1 MGGNLMTAFG
11 TPPFDVGQVVTSFAQ
26 DGFWLLDRLAP
37 GTATHRIYRAYQV
50 SGPLDLQALR
60 AAWRTV
66 VDRHDVLRTTLVE
79 AGGELMQRVAARSS
93 PSVSFVDL
101 GHVSPADRDA
111 HADRLSARAAA
122 ESIDLAVGPL
132 ARLTVFRLT
141 TVDHRVVLVVHRA
154 AADDSSVSI
163 LLQELSTYY
172 ARAVR
177 PAGDVPALSDR
188 PAQYADYARWQRGQ
202 ETEPAFQRL
211 LGWWTS
217 ALRPLPPPLVLPVDR
232 DCRAAAPG
240 RVDVVGF
247 DWGEG
252 LGRQLAALCRAEHTT
267 PLAVM
272 LAAFWSLLHRYSG
285 EGRVAV
291 GAPVAVRPAQF
302 ADVVGPCENVLMLCG
317 DLVGSVTFRELVR
330 QATRTTREALDHRGL
345 PFVHLVR
352 ALNPAREPGRIPL
365 CDAMLDVREEP
376 EVELSLAGA
385 GVRRCELDRGFAPA
399 RLMLTVHRLTPS
411 VAGRLEYRREELD
424 RETVVAVLDQ
434 LRTLLAAGLAAPDTP
449 SDELPLDSPQRA
461 REAARAA
468 GETAAGAVAVE
479 LVHQTV
485 RRRAEQTPAAEAVA
499 SASGT
504 VTYGQLE
511 RGAALVAAY
520 LAGLGANGSAVAIRM
535 NPGPRQVA
543 VSLGA
548 LHAGAHIVWFGTG
561 DAGERGRT
569 VLAELRPACLV
580 LEGDP
585 ARDDLARWYRDELGG
600 MVVDVTALD
609 LDTAFDSAGVLP
621 PAGDPIG
628 LDQTAYVAYTSG
640 STGKPKGI
648 AQSHGAFAQ
657 FVSWMAG
664 VFQLGPGSRVAQWA
678 APEHDPALCEVFATL
693 VSGGTLCPVPDR
705 IRAHPEKLVGWLAQ
719 ERITFL
725 QTVPSFARELLKAID
740 GTGAAGRLGALD
752 RIVLMGEALPA
763 DLANGLRAA
772 LPHIRLANIY
782 GPTETIAATWYEI
795 TDDVVG
801 TVPIGRS
808 IPGRQVLVLDE
819 RDRPCPTG
827 FTGEIVIRSR
837 YVAPGYVGDR
847 TAGDAF
853 RLVSGYAPGEANG
866 VRCYRTGDL
875 ARRRWDGLLEFRGRR
890 DLQVKLYGTRVELA
904 EVEAALAEH
913 DSVAEC
919 VVVPLTDRDGLVVRL
934 VAYVVPRRTSPG
946 GAVAGP
952 EAWRGHLRRRFGASM
967 TLVSFETLSGR
978 LPRNIGG
985 KVDRHR
991 LPAPRAVLAQVT
1003 RAPWTWVEEAMAEI
1017 WSQLLG
1023 VHRVEAD
1030 ETFFAAGGHSLLVPR
1045 LVDRIRQRFG
1055 VEIPLRECFAHST
1068 LAGMSALVSAACAER
1083 ATPAVERVAAQ
1094 VGSTGVDL
1102 VPRR

>member
-543 VSLGA
+543 VS
-548 LHAGAHIVWFGTG
+548 
-561 DAGERGRT
+561 
-569 VLAELRPACLV
+569 
-580 LEGDP
+580 
-585 ARDDLARWYRDELGG
+585 
-600 MVVDVTALD
+600 
-609 LDTAFDSAGVLP
+609 
-621 PAGDPIG
+621 
-628 LDQTAYVAYTSG
+628 
-640 STGKPKGI
+640 TGKPKGI

-664 VFQLGPGSRVAQWA
+664 VFQLGPGSREAQWA

-740 GTGAAGRLGALD
+740 GSGAAGRLGALD

-853 RLVSGYAPGEANG
+853 RLVSGYAPGEADG

-952 EAWRGHLRRRFGASM
+952 EAWR
-967 TLVSFETLSGR
+967 
-978 LPRNIGG
+978 
-985 KVDRHR
+985 
-991 LPAPRAVLAQVT
+991 
-1003 RAPWTWVEEAMAEI
+1003 
-1017 WSQLLG
+1017 
-1023 VHRVEAD
+1023 
-1030 ETFFAAGGHSLLVPR
+1030 
-1045 LVDRIRQRFG
+1045 
-1055 VEIPLRECFAHST
+1055 
-1068 LAGMSALVSAACAER
+1068 
-1083 ATPAVERVAAQ
+1083 
-1094 VGSTGVDL
+1094 
-1102 VPRR
+1102 